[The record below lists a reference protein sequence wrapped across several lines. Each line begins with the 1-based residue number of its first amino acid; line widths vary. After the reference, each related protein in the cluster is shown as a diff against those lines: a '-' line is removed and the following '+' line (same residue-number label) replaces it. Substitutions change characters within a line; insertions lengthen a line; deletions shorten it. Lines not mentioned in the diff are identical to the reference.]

1 MPILNLCIPFSS
13 NASSCH
19 RDYQSFGCWLS
30 IQVTQ
35 KINLC
40 FNSKKSI
47 VVGQRDT
54 LSQIGD
60 NIRRHLTQMTCLLE
74 HYELIGVAESIF
86 DIIHFQLALDMIET
100 LTHKK
105 IILLKL
111 TQGVCI
117 P

>member
-1 MPILNLCIPFSS
+1 
-13 NASSCH
+13 
-19 RDYQSFGCWLS
+19 
-30 IQVTQ
+30 
-35 KINLC
+35 
-40 FNSKKSI
+40 
-47 VVGQRDT
+47 
-54 LSQIGD
+54 
-60 NIRRHLTQMTCLLE
+60 MTCLLE